1 MTTATR
7 KPSKRYPGQSIP
19 DAVRRAVCCRECGT
33 PLLRTETGWV
43 CRVGLDHTKLISD
56 RLLLERIGLVLPG
69 DATKP
74 KWGTEDGLQVVI
86 QTGRQRQLARMLRML
101 KRLSRKL
108 EIPRPR
114 GLP

>member
-1 MTTATR
+1 MTTATK

-19 DAVRRAVCCRECGT
+19 DAVRRVVCCPECRT

-43 CRVGLDHTKLISD
+43 CRVGLDHTKLIEDGILKEWIKRAMPPNHDDGEVVTPTSLD
-56 RLLLERIGLVLPG
+56 DYVETKLERRVRR
-69 DATKP
+69 T
-74 KWGTEDGLQVVI
+74 
-86 QTGRQRQLARMLRML
+86 MRML

-114 GLP
+114 ELP